1 MKGKGA
7 PRWWRAFAVLA
18 AAAAVVVLAR
28 RRFTRFEVAGESMSP
43 ALEAGE
49 YVLVD
54 MRAYDR
60 RGPIAGDVVLAADPR
75 EPGRTLVKRIADI
88 DPAGGVWLLGDNK
101 DASTDSRTFGWVP
114 GEALV
119 GRVLWRYWPLER
131 TGRVR

>member
-7 PRWWRAFAVLA
+7 PRWWRAFAVLTA
-18 AAAAVVVLAR
+18 VAAVVVLVR

-43 ALEAGE
+43 AIEAGE

-60 RGPIAGDVVLAADPR
+60 RGPIAGHVVLAADPR
-75 EPGRTLVKRIADI
+75 EPGRTLVKRIADT
-88 DPAGGVWLLGDNK
+88 DAAGRSWLLGDNG
-101 DASTDSRTFGWVP
+101 DASTDSRTFGWVA

-119 GRVLWRYWPLER
+119 GRVRWRYWPLDR
-131 TGRVR
+131 AGRVR